1 MASYNFCPYC
11 GHKIEG
17 NPKFCAECG
26 KPLTS
31 SSASEQTSSKLGKG
45 FSSLFNKVSKTAT
58 GLTSKVKETL
68 NEKKEA
74 SKRSAKI
81 SVLDTAASNE
91 YTVANIPAEYGDGLL
106 KESVTLSITNKAIL
120 IYGKRSS
127 LNKKDGLQL
136 MLRINLADIS
146 EIYKEKS
153 IYNDFTEKISN
164 YFTPVCPKPPSPLS
178 VSDSSSTETTSS
190 ISAFAKRANTN

>member
-74 SKRSAKI
+74 SKRIDTVTERPISIEKI
-81 SVLDTAASNE
+81 YNYITSSEILAIDSTNVCIGIDEGKKQVFPILGE
-91 YTVANIPAEYGDGLL
+91 YTKLCLDKV
-106 KESVTLSITNKAIL
+106 K
-120 IYGKRSS
+120 
-127 LNKKDGLQL
+127 
-136 MLRINLADIS
+136 
-146 EIYKEKS
+146 
-153 IYNDFTEKISN
+153 
-164 YFTPVCPKPPSPLS
+164 
-178 VSDSSSTETTSS
+178 
-190 ISAFAKRANTN
+190 